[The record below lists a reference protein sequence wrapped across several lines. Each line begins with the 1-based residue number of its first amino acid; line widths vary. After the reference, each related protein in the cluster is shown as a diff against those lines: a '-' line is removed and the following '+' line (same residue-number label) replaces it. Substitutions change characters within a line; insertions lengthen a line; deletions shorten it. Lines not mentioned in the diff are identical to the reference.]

1 MAPRVSAT
9 VELPVS
15 AEVAFR
21 YLCDPRNR
29 AEWQSSLRSVEV
41 AADEE
46 PHLGQRW
53 RETTVVGVRPH
64 LETTQLVPF
73 KVWAEQGHWRGV
85 SATLALHFTD
95 VVGGCRVRADGEVS
109 GQGPWAVPAAAAGLL
124 ASQAIAADLRKA
136 GRILA
141 ARQGDRPAGG

>member
-1 MAPRVSAT
+1 MSARKFAAT

-15 AEVAFR
+15 AETAFR

-29 AEWQSSLRSVEV
+29 PEWQSSLRSVEV
-41 AADEE
+41 PADEE
-46 PHLGQRW
+46 PHLGQTW
-53 RETTVVGVRPH
+53 RETTSVGVKPH
-64 LETTQLVPF
+64 LETTELVPF
-73 KVWAEQGHWRGV
+73 RVWAERGHWRGV

-109 GQGPWAVPAAAAGLL
+109 GSGVWAVPATAAGLL
-124 ASQAIAADLRKA
+124 ASAAIAADLRKA

-141 ARQGDRPAGG
+141 SRS

>member
-1 MAPRVSAT
+1 MSAT

-29 AEWQSSLRSVEV
+29 PEWQSSLRSVDV
-41 AADEE
+41 PADEE
-46 PHLGQRW
+46 PHLGQTW
-53 RETTVVGVRPH
+53 RETTTVGLRPH
-64 LETTQLVPF
+64 LATTELTPF
-73 KVWAEQGHWRGV
+73 RLWAEQGRWRGV

-95 VVGGCRVRADGEVS
+95 VVGGCRVRAEGEVS
-109 GQGPWAVPAAAAGLL
+109 GRGPWAAAAVSARLL
-124 ASQAIAADLRKA
+124 ASQAVAADLRRA

-141 ARQGDRPAGG
+141 GDG